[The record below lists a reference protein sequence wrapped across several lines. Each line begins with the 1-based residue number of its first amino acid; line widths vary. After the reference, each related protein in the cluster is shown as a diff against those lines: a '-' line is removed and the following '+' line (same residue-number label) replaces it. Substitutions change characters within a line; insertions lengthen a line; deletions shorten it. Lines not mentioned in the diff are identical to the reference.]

1 MRNNEEKEQKANNED
16 LLTCDDV
23 GNVRESDNNEVTL
36 YGDMYGSTLLN
47 EDQRCFVPN
56 LAAYCKVYNQ

>member
-47 EDQRCFVPN
+47 EGPKMLCS
-56 LAAYCKVYNQ
+56 